1 MIAKTKITGIILAG
15 GKSSRMGTDKG
26 LLFFDE
32 KMFIQHII
40 DSITPLVSEICIVSS
55 NPEYDQFG
63 HNRVEDIIKNSG
75 PIGGIHAGLSS
86 SETEY
91 SLILSCDVPLVTSEL
106 LKKLLTKENIEFDIV
121 QFETNGNTIPLIA
134 LFKKQ
139 CRKKCQELLDQGE
152 KRLRKLVSE
161 LHTRTISLPKEEH
174 ILVSNINTM
183 KDLNEIKNGVNY

>member
-26 LLFFDE
+26 LLFFNE

-40 DSITPLVSEICIVSS
+40 DSITPLVSEILIVSE
-55 NPEYDQFG
+55 NTEYDQLG
-63 HNRVEDIIKNSG
+63 YKRVEDSIKNSG

-86 SETEY
+86 SEREY
-91 SLILSCDVPLVTSEL
+91 NLILSCDVPLITSKL
-106 LKKLLTKENIEFDIV
+106 LKRLLTKENSVFDIV
-121 QFETNGNTIPLIA
+121 QFEANGNTIPLIA
-134 LFKKQ
+134 LFKRQ
-139 CRKKCQELLDQGE
+139 CLKKCQELLDQGE
-152 KRLRKLVSE
+152 KRLRKLVLE
-161 LHTRTISLPKEEH
+161 LRTKTISLPKEEH